1 MKSLIPVA
9 ILAVSAATAA
19 AEVVRLDA
27 QQQSRAG
34 IVVRPVL
41 ERSFGDQIRVVG
53 QVVRSPGSTITVKS
67 VVGARVESIPVAPG
81 DAVVRDQVLIQLHS
95 HEMLAMQG
103 ELLRRAER
111 AKLADKRLE
120 AGSELYAVDG
130 ISRLDLEVREQE
142 AFAARLDFDTM
153 REELIDHGVP
163 AAELQQVL
171 ESRQPDPH
179 LPIASPINGVVL
191 ELAVQEH
198 EWVQEYEPL
207 LVIGN
212 PERIELELQIAPD
225 RAASV
230 AAGDVVDFVPVGRP
244 SATSRATVI
253 TRVPQ
258 VDPSTR
264 TIRIRA
270 RITRHD
276 PSLYPGVFV
285 EGTLVHGSARQAP
298 SVPASAPISVGG
310 EDVVFVR
317 RSNEEFE
324 LRHVRLGMF
333 NGTRYEVLEGVEVG
347 EEVVVEGVFFLKS
360 ALVKGDEG
368 EG

>member
-1 MKSLIPVA
+1 MKALIPVVVA
-9 ILAVSAATAA
+9 AVAAATAS

-41 ERSFGDQIRVVG
+41 ERSFGDQLRVVG
-53 QVVRSPGSTITVKS
+53 QVVRSPGSTVTIKS
-67 VVGARVESIPVAPG
+67 VVGGRVESILVAPG
-81 DAVVRDQVLIQLHS
+81 DAVVRDQVLIELHS

-103 ELLRRAER
+103 ELLRAAER

-120 AGSELYAVDG
+120 AGNELYAVDG
-130 ISRLDLEVREQE
+130 ISRLDLELREQE
-142 AFAARLDFDTM
+142 AFGARLEFDTM

-163 AAELQQVL
+163 AAKLQRVL
-171 ESRQPDPH
+171 ESKQPDPH
-179 LPIASPINGVVL
+179 LPLASPIDGVVL
-191 ELAVQEH
+191 ELALQEH

-230 AAGDVVDFVPVGRP
+230 ATGDIVEFVPVGRP
-244 SATSRATVI
+244 SSTGRASVI
-253 TRVPQ
+253 SRVPQ

-270 RITRHD
+270 RITQND

-285 EGTLVHGSARQAP
+285 EGTLVHGSARLAP
-298 SVPASAPISVGG
+298 SVPSSAPISVGG

-317 RSNEEFE
+317 RSSDEFE

-333 NGTRYEVLEGVEVG
+333 NGTRYEVLDGVEVG